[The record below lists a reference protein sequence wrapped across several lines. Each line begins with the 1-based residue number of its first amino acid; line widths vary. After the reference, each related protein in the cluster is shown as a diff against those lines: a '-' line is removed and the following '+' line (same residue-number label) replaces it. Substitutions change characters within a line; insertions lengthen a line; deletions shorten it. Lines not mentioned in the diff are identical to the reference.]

1 MRKQLL
7 WRNIYMRKTAK
18 GSHLP
23 TSVAGDDEA
32 SFFAILPLLLAA
44 LGFSDSFEARNPRGP
59 VF

>member
-1 MRKQLL
+1 
-7 WRNIYMRKTAK
+7 MRKTAK

-32 SFFAILPLLLAA
+32 GFFAILPLLLAA